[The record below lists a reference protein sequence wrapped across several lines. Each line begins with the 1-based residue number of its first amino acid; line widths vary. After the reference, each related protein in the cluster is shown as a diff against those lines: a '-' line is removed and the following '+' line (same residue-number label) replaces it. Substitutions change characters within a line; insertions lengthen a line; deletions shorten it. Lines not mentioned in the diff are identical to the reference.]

1 MIYSN
6 MLNTSVGLLSMYIA
20 IYYPEELPKELKKKI
35 KSLTVV
41 GDRKE
46 SFSREV

>member
-6 MLNTSVGLLSMYIA
+6 MLNTSVGLHSTYIA
-20 IYYPEELPKELKKKI
+20 IYYPEVPKELKKKI

-46 SFSREV
+46 SFSGEM